1 MLTHIKQRNRDLMRA
16 IRREMTDSPT
26 GTPLLTVI
34 ERAVSSPAPRFY
46 VSFDTALK
54 AVGRTIS
61 GNRACTDP
69 RKQRQWHELSALV
82 TALTEQQPMP
92 LTEAVARV
100 LTSSE
105 APSFFISPARALAIY
120 HEQQRL
126 SATLRACIGHEGRR
140 LTA

>member
-1 MLTHIKQRNRDLMRA
+1 MLTHIRQRNRDLMKA
-16 IRREMTDSPT
+16 IRREMTNTPP
-26 GTPLLTVI
+26 GTPLLSVI
-34 ERAVSSPAPRFY
+34 ERAVNSPAPRFY

-54 AVGRTIS
+54 AVSRTLS
-61 GNRACTDP
+61 GNSACGDP
-69 RKQRQWHELSALV
+69 RKLHQWHELSALV
-82 TALTEQQPMP
+82 ATLTKQHPMP

-105 APSFFISPARALAIY
+105 APSFFISPSRALAIY

-126 SATLRACIGHEGRR
+126 SATLRTCMGHESR